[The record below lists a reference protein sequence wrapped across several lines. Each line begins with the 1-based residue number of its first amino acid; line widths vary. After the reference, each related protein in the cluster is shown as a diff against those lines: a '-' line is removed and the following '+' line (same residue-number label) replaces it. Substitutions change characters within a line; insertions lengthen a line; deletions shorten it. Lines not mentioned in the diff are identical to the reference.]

1 MIQKLLSLS
10 IPVVVMKQNSFWFK
24 DQCYLIA
31 KRDFAKLRIKNPK
44 DAAIALDIPKEDI
57 KFLKQLN
64 LVPTKFSQGYIYQP
78 EGFDFRE
85 YASETK
91 PKFNFS
97 KTLIAKL

>member
-1 MIQKLLSLS
+1 MLKKLLSLS
-10 IPVVVMKQNSFWFK
+10 IPVVVMKQNSFFFK
-24 DQCYLIA
+24 DECYLIA
-31 KRDFAKLRIKNPK
+31 KRDFAKLRIRNPNEK
-44 DAAIALDIPKEDI
+44 AIALDIPKEDI

-85 YASETK
+85 YANETK